1 MKKKKN
7 TEDSGDVAFVLG
19 ICIGLC
25 VGLLLSI
32 AFNDILYLPL
42 YLVVGL
48 TFGIAIS
55 GEKIELK
62 WSTKDKK
69 SKPIIRFD
77 VNAKLENE
85 TTPKKI
91 LIQSISSAVVVGI
104 IIFLCS
110 TCFRDAFSHLIDVYD
125 KMNTREILESILLL
139 LPFLYI
145 IIILLK
151 FLPYAFNDNKKDK

>member
-7 TEDSGDVAFVLG
+7 TEDSGDLAFVLG

-25 VGLLLSI
+25 IGLLLSI
-32 AFNDILYLPL
+32 AFNDILYFPL

-48 TFGIAIS
+48 TFGVVIS

-77 VNAKLENE
+77 ANAKLEKR

-91 LIQSISSAVVVGI
+91 LIESIGTAAVVVI

-110 TCFRDAFSHLIDVYD
+110 TCFREAFKYLIDIFD
-125 KMNTREILESILLL
+125 KMNTREILESVLLL

-151 FLPYAFNDNKKDK
+151 FLPYVFNDNKNK